1 MNRIIFKE
9 SGKCHLCVDLILYLL
24 ITVIGFIVLFSNC
37 LNNNI
42 LDYLYAI
49 FYVIAIIS
57 LIAYFSNRRLNDY
70 ESLLFC
76 LINVFVGTFALLN
89 YNYINEYVILSL
101 CIFMHTICNAA
112 NKWYHS
118 SLLDEKND
126 PFLISKAS
134 MTFLLAI
141 LGLFVSMSFYFHS
154 LLGYEFL
161 GYYFIAFGLISLLE
175 PLMKILIKN
184 SIISKYLIHENKKVE
199 TIKTKVVTKE
209 KVKPKV
215 KVEKK
220 KDTKKKTTSKTTV
233 KKVKKSSTKTLTL
246 KNENNVK

>member
-9 SGKCHLCVDLILYLL
+9 SGKCHLFVDLILYLL

-89 YNYINEYVILSL
+89 
-101 CIFMHTICNAA
+101 FR
-112 NKWYHS
+112 
-118 SLLDEKND
+118 
-126 PFLISKAS
+126 
-134 MTFLLAI
+134 
-141 LGLFVSMSFYFHS
+141 
-154 LLGYEFL
+154 
-161 GYYFIAFGLISLLE
+161 
-175 PLMKILIKN
+175 
-184 SIISKYLIHENKKVE
+184 
-199 TIKTKVVTKE
+199 
-209 KVKPKV
+209 
-215 KVEKK
+215 
-220 KDTKKKTTSKTTV
+220 
-233 KKVKKSSTKTLTL
+233 
-246 KNENNVK
+246 

>member
-1 MNRIIFKE
+1 MNRVIFKE
-9 SGKCHLCVDLILYLL
+9 SGKCNVFVDIVLYTL
-24 ITVIGFIVLFSNC
+24 ITIIGFIILFSNC

-49 FYVIAIIS
+49 FYVFAIIS
-57 LIAYFSNRRLNDY
+57 LVAYFINRRPYDY

-89 YNYINEYVILSL
+89 YKYFDEYVILSL
-101 CIFMHTICNAA
+101 CIFIHTVCNTA

-118 SLLDEKND
+118 CLLDEKND
-126 PFLISKAS
+126 PFVVSKSS

-141 LGLFVSMSFYFHS
+141 LGLFVSLSFYFRS
-154 LLGYEFL
+154 LIAHEFL
-161 GYYFIAFGLISLLE
+161 GYYVIAFGLLSLLE
-175 PLMKILIKN
+175 PFMRILIRN
-184 SIISKYLIHENKKVE
+184 NNISKYLIHENKKVE

-209 KVKPKV
+209 KVKPTV

-220 KDTKKKTTSKTTV
+220 KDTKKKTTV
-233 KKVKKSSTKTLTL
+233 KKISKKSNL
-246 KNENNVK
+246 